1 MAKRKSLFDDKGVEI
16 EELTYII
23 KQVSDIS
30 VVILH
35 MSQFLLI
42 SLYWLKLPVGVLVS
56 VFTRIFQLTTIL
68 CKSKPLAVIWYMLSV
83 SHQDINSLNKQIA
96 QLQDLVRS
104 RSGQN
109 GRHIQTHSN
118 TIVVSLQVQSYI
130 WYFCSAQIFQ
140 TLQEVLS
147 QISLTVDS
155 RGGWSHIDWHE
166 MTWLPHLSFSY

>member
-23 KQVSDIS
+23 KQVSDVC
-30 VVILH
+30 VVLLPIHHLKSYWYV
-35 MSQFLLI
+35 SQYLLI
-42 SLYWLKLPVGVLVS
+42 SLYIDVEVACRSVGICVYQSPLA
-56 VFTRIFQLTTIL
+56 TIL
-68 CKSKPLAVIWYMLSV
+68 WKSKPLEVIWYAVCL

-130 WYFCSAQIFQ
+130 WYSCSTQIFE
-140 TLQEVLS
+140 TLQEV
-147 QISLTVDS
+147 
-155 RGGWSHIDWHE
+155 
-166 MTWLPHLSFSY
+166 SYIPWCRQ